1 MKNKLLATLFGA
13 ALVLGACGGGDDNA
27 SEPKDDAAND
37 NGAATT
43 EVDAEAVVQQSCA
56 SCHGGNLEGGAGP
69 ALENIGASL
78 SEEEIHDV
86 IVNGKGAMPP
96 GIIQGE
102 EADAVAAWLAEK
114 K

>member
-27 SEPKDDAAND
+27 SEPADDATND

-43 EVDAEAVVQQSCA
+43 DVDAEAVVQQNCA

-69 ALENIGASL
+69 ALEDVGSRL

-96 GIIQGE
+96 GVIKGE

>member
-27 SEPKDDAAND
+27 APKDDAAND

-43 EVDAEAVVQQSCA
+43 DVDAEAVVQQSCA

-69 ALENIGASL
+69 ALDKAGATH
-78 SEEEIHDV
+78 SEEEIHD
-86 IVNGKGAMPP
+86 IIINGKGAMPP

>member
-13 ALVLGACGGGDDNA
+13 ALVLGACGGSDDNA
-27 SEPKDDAAND
+27 SEPADDAND

-43 EVDAEAVVQQSCA
+43 DIDAEAVVQQNCA

-69 ALENIGASL
+69 ALDKVGSTH
-78 SEEEIHDV
+78 SEEEIHD
-86 IVNGKGAMPP
+86 IIINGQGAMPP
-96 GIIQGE
+96 GVIKGE

>member
-27 SEPKDDAAND
+27 SEPNNDATND

-69 ALENIGASL
+69 ALDKIGASL

-96 GIIQGE
+96 GVIKGE

>member
-13 ALVLGACGGGDDNA
+13 ALVLGACGGGNDKA
-27 SEPKDDAAND
+27 SEPANDTND
-37 NGAATT
+37 NGAATSS
-43 EVDAEAVVQQSCA
+43 VDAEKVVQQSCV
-56 SCHGGNLEGGAGP
+56 SCHGSNLEGQGNAP
-69 ALENIGASL
+69 ALDDVGSRL
-78 SEEEIHDV
+78 SQEEIHDV

-96 GIIQGE
+96 MLKGE

>member
-27 SEPKDDAAND
+27 APKDDAAND

-43 EVDAEAVVQQSCA
+43 DVDAEAVVQQSCA
-56 SCHGGNLEGGAGP
+56 SCHG
-69 ALENIGASL
+69 
-78 SEEEIHDV
+78 EIHDV